1 MTYQSEHVSEHHD
14 NNQTPLRKIY
24 NLNMILDFVFDSM
37 HLVYC
42 GVVKTLCKVW
52 INGNET
58 FQKLS
63 QNIINLVSEN
73 MEELV
78 KYLPKKLFAQRP
90 VGMSIKLLILKS
102 KKFLTY
108 SVQVFEYT

>member
-37 HLVYC
+37 HLVY
-42 GVVKTLCKVW
+42 CKVW

-102 KKFLTY
+102 KKFITY